1 LLDERCK
8 AKAFMPLE
16 IVLAAVAGLIVLA
29 TLSAFISGIET
40 ALFSIKEWRLHRWRK
55 QDPKG
60 VEQYEGL
67 MKKPREVLSVI
78 LLVDTLTNILLIVLT
93 VAIARSIAI
102 PFPYWVKT
110 LFLFTLIVIACDL
123 VPKMLALR
131 DPFRFARQAIMFLHV
146 SLPVFGPLSRVSQR
160 TSEMIA
166 GFFLPAKPERVEQ
179 FNDEELIALVELSAE
194 QGQLRADE
202 QEMIEAIIKLGN
214 KLVKD
219 CMTPRVDAF
228 FISDSMTNEE
238 VIQQLR
244 VKRRSRVPIFGDS
257 PDEILGILD
266 VKAFLADPS
275 EHYSE
280 KVDVPSFVPETMRAL
295 DLLRAF
301 LKHPQRLAIVID
313 EFGGTE
319 GVVNIG
325 DILDEILAEVAPR
338 GGEELYL
345 EELGNGNWLACGS
358 VRLEDLEEALHLD
371 FATEEFDTL
380 NGLIF
385 NRLGYVPRAGEKVQV
400 PPLDLEVR
408 ESTRRR
414 VVEVKLRRLEK
425 KEAAKAA

>member
-1 LLDERCK
+1 
-8 AKAFMPLE
+8 MPLE
-16 IVLAAVAGLIVLA
+16 LALVAVAGLLILA
-29 TLSAFISGIET
+29 IMSAFISGVET

-55 QDPKG
+55 KDPKG
-60 VEQYEGL
+60 VEQYEKL

-78 LLVDTLTNILLIVLT
+78 LLVDTVVNILLIVLT
-93 VAIARSIAI
+93 VATARSIAI

-110 LFLFTLIVIACDL
+110 LFLFALIVIACDL

-131 DPFRFARQAIMFLHV
+131 DPFRFARQAIMFLQV
-146 SLPVFGPLSRVSQR
+146 SVPLFGPVSKVSQR
-160 TSEMIA
+160 ASEMIV
-166 GFFLPAKPERVEQ
+166 GFFLPAKPEKVEQ

-194 QGQLRADE
+194 QGQLRAEE

-214 KLVKD
+214 KSVKD

-238 VIQQLR
+238 VIQQLQI
-244 VKRRSRVPIFGDS
+244 KRRARVPVFGES

-275 EHYSE
+275 EHYAE

-319 GVVNIG
+319 GVVTMG

-338 GGEELYL
+338 GNEELYL

-371 FATEEFDTL
+371 FDTEEFDTL

-385 NRLGYVPRAGEKVQV
+385 NRLGYVPRSGEKVQV

-414 VVEVKLRRLEK
+414 VVEVKLRRMEK

>member
-1 LLDERCK
+1 MQAEGL
-8 AKAFMPLE
+8 MPLD
-16 IVLAAVAGLIVLA
+16 LALVAVAALIILA
-29 TLSAFISGIET
+29 VLSAFISGIET
-40 ALFSIKEWRLHRWRK
+40 ALFSIREWRLHRWRN
-55 QDPKG
+55 QDPKR
-60 VEQYEGL
+60 VEQFERL
-67 MKKPREVLSVI
+67 MKNPREVLSVI
-78 LLVDTLTNILLIVLT
+78 LLVDTIVNILLIILT
-93 VAIARSIAI
+93 VAIVRSITI
-102 PFPYWVKT
+102 PVPYWVKT
-110 LFLFTLIVIACDL
+110 LFLFALIVVACDL
-123 VPKMLALR
+123 VPKVLALR
-131 DPFRFARQAIMFLHV
+131 DPFRFARQAILLLRFL
-146 SLPVFGPLSRVSQR
+146 LPLFGPLSRLTQR
-160 TSEMIA
+160 ASELIA
-166 GFFLPAKPERVEQ
+166 SFFLPTKAERAEQ

-214 KLVKD
+214 KSVKD

-228 FISDSMTNEE
+228 FISDSMTNED

-244 VKRRSRVPIFGDS
+244 IKRRARVPVFGDS

-275 EHYSE
+275 EHYAE

-319 GVVNIG
+319 GVVTMS
-325 DILDEILAEVAPR
+325 DILDEILADVAPR
-338 GGEELYL
+338 GDEELYL
-345 EELGNGNWLACGS
+345 EELGNGVWLACGS
-358 VRLEDLEEALHLD
+358 VRLDDLEEALHLD
-371 FATEEFDTL
+371 FDTEEFDTL

-385 NRLGYVPRAGEKVQV
+385 NRLGYVPRSGEKVQV

-408 ESTRRR
+408 QSTRRR

-425 KEAAKAA
+425 KEAAQAA

>member
-1 LLDERCK
+1 MQAEGL
-8 AKAFMPLE
+8 MPLD
-16 IVLAAVAGLIVLA
+16 LALVAVAGLIILA
-29 TLSAFISGIET
+29 VLSAFISGIET
-40 ALFSIKEWRLHRWRK
+40 ALFSIREWRLHRWRK
-55 QDPKG
+55 QDPKR
-60 VEQYEGL
+60 VEQFERL
-67 MKKPREVLSVI
+67 MKNPREVLSVI
-78 LLVDTLTNILLIVLT
+78 LLVDTIVNILLIILT
-93 VAIARSIAI
+93 VAIVRSITI
-102 PFPYWVKT
+102 PVPYWVKT
-110 LFLFTLIVIACDL
+110 LFLFALIVVACDL
-123 VPKMLALR
+123 VPKVLALR
-131 DPFRFARQAIMFLHV
+131 DPFRFARQAILLLRFL
-146 SLPVFGPLSRVSQR
+146 LPLFGPLSRLTQR
-160 TSEMIA
+160 ASELIA
-166 GFFLPAKPERVEQ
+166 SFFLPTKAERAEQ

-214 KLVKD
+214 KSVKD

-228 FISDSMTNEE
+228 FISDSMTNED

-244 VKRRSRVPIFGDS
+244 IKRRARVPVFGDS

-275 EHYSE
+275 EHYAE

-319 GVVNIG
+319 GVVTMS
-325 DILDEILAEVAPR
+325 DILDEILADVAPR
-338 GGEELYL
+338 GDEELYL
-345 EELGNGNWLACGS
+345 EELGNGAWLACGS

-371 FATEEFDTL
+371 FDTEEFDTL

-385 NRLGYVPRAGEKVQV
+385 NRLGYVPRSGEKVQV

-408 ESTRRR
+408 QSTRRR

-425 KEAAKAA
+425 KEAAQAA

>member
-1 LLDERCK
+1 
-8 AKAFMPLE
+8 MPLE
-16 IVLAAVAGLIVLA
+16 LALVAVAGLLILA
-29 TLSAFISGIET
+29 VISAFISGIET
-40 ALFSIKEWRLHRWRK
+40 ALFSIREWRLHRWRK
-55 QDPKG
+55 KDPKG
-60 VEQYEGL
+60 VEQYETL

-78 LLVDTLTNILLIVLT
+78 LLVDTVVNILLIVLT
-93 VAIARSIAI
+93 VATARSIAI
-102 PFPYWVKT
+102 PFPYWIKT
-110 LFLFTLIVIACDL
+110 LFLFALIVIACDL

-131 DPFRFARQAIMFLHV
+131 DPFRFARQAIVFLRV
-146 SLPVFGPLSRVSQR
+146 SLPLFGPVSKVSQR
-160 TSEMIA
+160 ASEVIA
-166 GFFLPAKPERVEQ
+166 SLFLSAQPERVEQ

-194 QGQLRADE
+194 QGQLRAEE

-214 KLVKD
+214 KSVKD

-244 VKRRSRVPIFGDS
+244 IKRRARVPVFGES

-275 EHYSE
+275 EHYTE
-280 KVDVPSFVPETMRAL
+280 KVGVPSFVPETMRAL

-319 GVVNIG
+319 GVVTMG

-338 GGEELYL
+338 GDEELYL

-371 FATEEFDTL
+371 FDTEEFDTL

-385 NRLGYVPRAGEKVQV
+385 NRLGYVPRSGEKVQV

-414 VVEVKLRRLEK
+414 VVEVKLRRMEK

>member
-1 LLDERCK
+1 
-8 AKAFMPLE
+8 MPFE
-16 IVLAAVAGLIVLA
+16 LALVAAAGLLILA
-29 TLSAFISGIET
+29 IMSAFISGVET
-40 ALFSIKEWRLHRWRK
+40 ALFSIKDWRLHRWRK
-55 QDPKG
+55 KDPKG
-60 VEQYEGL
+60 VEQYENL

-78 LLVDTLTNILLIVLT
+78 LLVDTVVNILLIVLT
-93 VAIARSIAI
+93 VATARSIAI

-110 LFLFTLIVIACDL
+110 LFLFALIVIACDL

-131 DPFRFARQAIMFLHV
+131 DPFRFARQAIVFLRV
-146 SLPVFGPLSRVSQR
+146 SLPLFGPVSKVSQR
-160 TSEMIA
+160 ASEVIA
-166 GFFLPAKPERVEQ
+166 SLFLSAQPERVEQ

-194 QGQLRADE
+194 QGQLRAEE

-214 KLVKD
+214 KSVKD

-238 VIQQLR
+238 VIQQLQI
-244 VKRRSRVPIFGDS
+244 KRRARVPVFGES

-275 EHYSE
+275 EHYAE

-319 GVVNIG
+319 GVVTMG

-338 GGEELYL
+338 GNEELYL

-371 FATEEFDTL
+371 FDTEEFDTL

-385 NRLGYVPRAGEKVQV
+385 NRLGYVPRSGEKVQV

-408 ESTRRR
+408 QSSRRR
-414 VVEVKLRRLEK
+414 VVEVKLRRMEK

>member
-1 LLDERCK
+1 MQAEGL
-8 AKAFMPLE
+8 MPLD
-16 IVLAAVAGLIVLA
+16 LALVAVAGLITLA
-29 TLSAFISGIET
+29 VLSAFISGIET
-40 ALFSIKEWRLHRWRK
+40 ALFSIREWRLHRWRK
-55 QDPKG
+55 QDPKR
-60 VEQYEGL
+60 VEQFERL
-67 MKKPREVLSVI
+67 MKNPREVLSAI
-78 LLVDTLTNILLIVLT
+78 LLVDTIVNILLIILT
-93 VAIARSIAI
+93 VAIVRSITI
-102 PFPYWVKT
+102 PVPYWVKT

-131 DPFRFARQAIMFLHV
+131 EPFRFARQAILLLRLL
-146 SLPVFGPLSRVSQR
+146 LPLFGPLSRLTQR
-160 TSEMIA
+160 ASELIA
-166 GFFLPAKPERVEQ
+166 SFFLPAKPERVEQ

-214 KLVKD
+214 KSVKD

-228 FISDSMTNEE
+228 FISDSMTNED

-244 VKRRSRVPIFGDS
+244 IKRQARVPVFGDS

-275 EHYSE
+275 EHYAE

-319 GVVNIG
+319 GVVTMG
-325 DILDEILAEVAPR
+325 DILDEILADVAPR
-338 GGEELYL
+338 GDEELYL
-345 EELGNGNWLACGS
+345 EELGNGAWLACGS

-385 NRLGYVPRAGEKVQV
+385 NRLGYVPRSGEKVQV

-408 ESTRRR
+408 QSTRRR
-414 VVEVKLRRLEK
+414 VVEVKLRRMDK
-425 KEAAKAA
+425 KEAAQAA

>member
-1 LLDERCK
+1 
-8 AKAFMPLE
+8 MPLE
-16 IVLAAVAGLIVLA
+16 LALVAVAGLLILA
-29 TLSAFISGIET
+29 VISAFISGIET
-40 ALFSIKEWRLHRWRK
+40 ALFSIREWRLHRWRK
-55 QDPKG
+55 KDPKG
-60 VEQYEGL
+60 VEQYETL

-78 LLVDTLTNILLIVLT
+78 LLVDTVVNILLIVLT
-93 VAIARSIAI
+93 VATARSIAI
-102 PFPYWVKT
+102 PFPYWIKT
-110 LFLFTLIVIACDL
+110 LFLFALIVIACDL

-131 DPFRFARQAIMFLHV
+131 DPFRFARQAIVFLRV
-146 SLPVFGPLSRVSQR
+146 SLPLFGPVSKVSQR
-160 TSEMIA
+160 ASEVIA
-166 GFFLPAKPERVEQ
+166 SLFLSAQPERVEQ

-194 QGQLRADE
+194 QGQLRAEE

-214 KLVKD
+214 KSVKD

-238 VIQQLR
+238 VIQQLQI
-244 VKRRSRVPIFGDS
+244 KRRARVPVFGES

-275 EHYSE
+275 EHYAE

-319 GVVNIG
+319 GVVTMG

-338 GGEELYL
+338 GDEELYL

-371 FATEEFDTL
+371 FDTEEFDTL

-385 NRLGYVPRAGEKVQV
+385 NRLGYVPRSGEKVQV

-408 ESTRRR
+408 QSSRRR
-414 VVEVKLRRLEK
+414 VVEVKLRRMEK

>member
-1 LLDERCK
+1 MQAD
-8 AKAFMPLE
+8 AFMPFE
-16 IVLAAVAGLIVLA
+16 LALVAVAGLLILA
-29 TLSAFISGIET
+29 IISAFLSGIET
-40 ALFSIKEWRLHRWRK
+40 ALFSIKDWRLHRWRK

-60 VEQYEGL
+60 VEQYERL

-78 LLVDTLTNILLIVLT
+78 LLVDTFANIVLIVLT

-102 PFPYWVKT
+102 PFPYWVKI
-110 LFLFTLIVIACDL
+110 LFLFALIVIVCDL

-131 DPFRFARQAIMFLHV
+131 DPFRFARQAVTLLQIL
-146 SLPVFGPLSRVSQR
+146 LPIFGPVSRISLR
-160 TSEMIA
+160 ASEVIA
-166 GFFLPAKPERVEQ
+166 NFFLSTKPERVEQ
-179 FNDEELIALVELSAE
+179 FDDEELIALVELSAE
-194 QGQLRADE
+194 QGQLRTDE

-214 KLVKD
+214 KSVSD

-244 VKRRSRVPIFGDS
+244 TKRRARVPVFGES

-266 VKAFLADPS
+266 VKSFLADPA
-275 EHYSE
+275 EHYAE
-280 KVDVPSFVPETMRAL
+280 KVGVPSFVPETMRAL

-319 GVVNIG
+319 GVVTLG

-338 GGEELYL
+338 GDEELYL
-345 EELGNGNWLACGS
+345 EELGNGAWLASGS
-358 VRLEDLEEALHLD
+358 VRLDDLEEALHLA
-371 FATEEFDTL
+371 FHTEDFDTL

-385 NRLGYVPRAGEKVQV
+385 NRLGYVPRAGETVQV
-400 PPLDLEVR
+400 PPLELEVR
-408 ESTRRR
+408 QSSRRR
-414 VVEVKLRRLEK
+414 VVEVKLRRLEQ
-425 KEAAKAA
+425 KEAVSAR

>member
-1 LLDERCK
+1 
-8 AKAFMPLE
+8 
-16 IVLAAVAGLIVLA
+16 
-29 TLSAFISGIET
+29 LSAFISGIET
-40 ALFSIKEWRLHRWRK
+40 ALFSIREWRLHRWRK
-55 QDPKG
+55 QDPKR
-60 VEQYEGL
+60 VEQFERL
-67 MKKPREVLSVI
+67 MKNPREVLSVI
-78 LLVDTLTNILLIVLT
+78 LLVDTIVNILLIILT
-93 VAIARSIAI
+93 VAIVRSITI
-102 PFPYWVKT
+102 PVPYWVKT

-123 VPKMLALR
+123 VPKMVALR
-131 DPFRFARQAIMFLHV
+131 DPFRFARQAILLLRLL
-146 SLPVFGPLSRVSQR
+146 LPLFGPLSRLTQGA
-160 TSEMIA
+160 SELIA
-166 GFFLPAKPERVEQ
+166 SFFLPTKAERVEQ

-214 KLVKD
+214 KSVKD

-228 FISDSMTNEE
+228 FISDSMTNED

-244 VKRRSRVPIFGDS
+244 IKRRARVPVFGDS

-275 EHYSE
+275 EHYAE

-319 GVVNIG
+319 GVVTMS
-325 DILDEILAEVAPR
+325 DILDEILADVAPR
-338 GGEELYL
+338 GDEELYL
-345 EELGNGNWLACGS
+345 EELGNGAWLACGS

-385 NRLGYVPRAGEKVQV
+385 NRLGYVPRSGEKVQV

-408 ESTRRR
+408 QSTRRR
-414 VVEVKLRRLEK
+414 VVEVKLRRMEK
-425 KEAAKAA
+425 KEAARAA

>member
-1 LLDERCK
+1 MDERCR

-16 IVLAAVAGLIVLA
+16 LVLVAVAGLLILA

-40 ALFSIKEWRLHRWRK
+40 ALFSIREWRLHRWRK

-78 LLVDTLTNILLIVLT
+78 LLVDTLANILLIVLT
-93 VAIARSIAI
+93 VAIARSITI

-110 LFLFTLIVIACDL
+110 LFLFALIVIACDL

-131 DPFRFARQAIMFLHV
+131 DPFRFARQAITFLHV
-146 SLPVFGPLSRVSQR
+146 SLPLFGPVSRISQR
-160 TSEMIA
+160 ASEVIA

-214 KLVKD
+214 KSVKD

-228 FISDSMTNEE
+228 FISDSMTNED

-244 VKRRSRVPIFGDS
+244 VKRRARVPIFGDS

-275 EHYSE
+275 EHYAE

-319 GVVNIG
+319 GVVTIG

-358 VRLEDLEEALHLD
+358 VRLEDIEEALHLD
-371 FATEEFDTL
+371 FDTEDFDTL

-425 KEAAKAA
+425 KEAKAA

>member
-1 LLDERCK
+1 MQAEGL
-8 AKAFMPLE
+8 MPLD
-16 IVLAAVAGLIVLA
+16 LALVAVAGLIILA
-29 TLSAFISGIET
+29 VLSAFISGIET
-40 ALFSIKEWRLHRWRK
+40 ALFSIREWRLHRWRK
-55 QDPKG
+55 QDPKR
-60 VEQYEGL
+60 VEQFERL
-67 MKKPREVLSVI
+67 MKNPREVLSAI
-78 LLVDTLTNILLIVLT
+78 LLVDTIVNILLIILT
-93 VAIARSIAI
+93 VAIVRSITI
-102 PFPYWVKT
+102 PVPYWVKT

-131 DPFRFARQAIMFLHV
+131 DPFRFARQAILLLRLL
-146 SLPVFGPLSRVSQR
+146 LPLFGPLSRLTQR
-160 TSEMIA
+160 ASELIA
-166 GFFLPAKPERVEQ
+166 SFFLPTKPERVEQ

-214 KLVKD
+214 KSVKD

-244 VKRRSRVPIFGDS
+244 IKRRARVPVFGDS

-275 EHYSE
+275 EHYAE

-319 GVVNIG
+319 GVVTMG
-325 DILDEILAEVAPR
+325 DILDEILADVAPR
-338 GGEELYL
+338 GDEELYL
-345 EELGNGNWLACGS
+345 EELGNGAWLACGS

-385 NRLGYVPRAGEKVQV
+385 NRLGYVPRSGEKVQV

-408 ESTRRR
+408 QSTRRR
-414 VVEVKLRRLEK
+414 VVEVKVRRMEK
-425 KEAAKAA
+425 KESAQAA

>member
-1 LLDERCK
+1 
-8 AKAFMPLE
+8 MPLD
-16 IVLAAVAGLIVLA
+16 LALIAVAGLIILA
-29 TLSAFISGIET
+29 VLSAFISGIET
-40 ALFSIKEWRLHRWRK
+40 ALFSIREWRLHRWRK
-55 QDPKG
+55 QDPKR
-60 VEQYEGL
+60 VEQFERL
-67 MKKPREVLSVI
+67 MKNPREVLSVI
-78 LLVDTLTNILLIVLT
+78 LLVDTIVNILLIVLT
-93 VAIARSIAI
+93 VSIVRSITI
-102 PFPYWVKT
+102 PVPYWVKT
-110 LFLFTLIVIACDL
+110 LFLFALIVVACDL

-131 DPFRFARQAIMFLHV
+131 DPFRFARQAIMLLR
-146 SLPVFGPLSRVSQR
+146 SLLPLFGPLSRVTQR
-160 TSEMIA
+160 ASEVIA
-166 GFFLPAKPERVEQ
+166 SFFLPTKPERVEQ

-214 KLVKD
+214 KSVKD

-228 FISDSMTNEE
+228 FISDSMTNED

-244 VKRRSRVPIFGDS
+244 IKRRARVPVFGDS

-275 EHYSE
+275 EHYAE

-319 GVVNIG
+319 GVVTMS
-325 DILDEILAEVAPR
+325 DILDEILADVAPR
-338 GGEELYL
+338 GDEELYL
-345 EELGNGNWLACGS
+345 EELGNGAWLACGS

-371 FATEEFDTL
+371 FDREEFDTL

-385 NRLGYVPRAGEKVQV
+385 NRLGYVPRSGEKVQV
-400 PPLDLEVR
+400 PPLDVEVR
-408 ESTRRR
+408 QSTRRR
-414 VVEVKLRRLEK
+414 VVEVKLRRMEK

>member
-1 LLDERCK
+1 
-8 AKAFMPLE
+8 MPFE
-16 IVLAAVAGLIVLA
+16 LALVAAAGLLILA
-29 TLSAFISGIET
+29 IMSAFISGVET
-40 ALFSIKEWRLHRWRK
+40 ALFSIKDWRLHRWRK
-55 QDPKG
+55 KDPKG
-60 VEQYEGL
+60 VEQYENL

-78 LLVDTLTNILLIVLT
+78 LLVDTVVNILLIVLT
-93 VAIARSIAI
+93 VATARSIAI

-110 LFLFTLIVIACDL
+110 LFLFALIVIACDL

-131 DPFRFARQAIMFLHV
+131 DPFRFARQAIMFLQV
-146 SLPVFGPLSRVSQR
+146 SVPLFGPVSKVSQR
-160 TSEMIA
+160 ASEVIA
-166 GFFLPAKPERVEQ
+166 SFFLPAKAERVEQ

-194 QGQLRADE
+194 QGQLRAEE

-214 KLVKD
+214 KSVKD

-238 VIQQLR
+238 VIQQLQI
-244 VKRRSRVPIFGDS
+244 KRRARVPVFGES

-275 EHYSE
+275 EHYAE

-319 GVVNIG
+319 GVVTMG

-338 GGEELYL
+338 GNEELYL

-385 NRLGYVPRAGEKVQV
+385 NRLGYVPRSGEKVQV

-408 ESTRRR
+408 QSSRRR
-414 VVEVKLRRLEK
+414 VVEVKLRRMEK

>member
-1 LLDERCK
+1 MQAEGL
-8 AKAFMPLE
+8 MPLD
-16 IVLAAVAGLIVLA
+16 LALVAVAGLIILA
-29 TLSAFISGIET
+29 ILSAFISGIET
-40 ALFSIKEWRLHRWRK
+40 ALFSIREWRLHRWRK
-55 QDPKG
+55 QDPKR
-60 VEQYEGL
+60 VEQFERL
-67 MKKPREVLSVI
+67 MKNPREVLSVI
-78 LLVDTLTNILLIVLT
+78 LLVDTIVNILLIILT
-93 VAIARSIAI
+93 VAIVRSITI
-102 PFPYWVKT
+102 PVPYWVKT
-110 LFLFTLIVIACDL
+110 LFLFALIVVACDL

-131 DPFRFARQAIMFLHV
+131 DPFRFARQAIMLMRLL
-146 SLPVFGPLSRVSQR
+146 LPFFGPLSRLTQR
-160 TSEMIA
+160 ASELIA
-166 GFFLPAKPERVEQ
+166 SFFLPTRPERAEQ

-214 KLVKD
+214 KSVND

-228 FISDSMTNEE
+228 FISDSMTNED

-244 VKRRSRVPIFGDS
+244 IKRRARVPVFGDS

-275 EHYSE
+275 EHYAE

-319 GVVNIG
+319 GVVSMS
-325 DILDEILAEVAPR
+325 DILDEILADVAPR
-338 GGEELYL
+338 GDEELYL
-345 EELGNGNWLACGS
+345 EELGNGAWLACGS

-371 FATEEFDTL
+371 FDTEEFDTL

-385 NRLGYVPRAGEKVQV
+385 NRLGYVPRSGEKVQV

-408 ESTRRR
+408 QSTRRR

-425 KEAAKAA
+425 KEAAQAA

>member
-1 LLDERCK
+1 
-8 AKAFMPLE
+8 MPLD
-16 IVLAAVAGLIVLA
+16 LALVAVAGLIILA
-29 TLSAFISGIET
+29 VLSAFISGIET
-40 ALFSIKEWRLHRWRK
+40 ALFSIREWRLHRWRK
-55 QDPKG
+55 QDPNR
-60 VEQYEGL
+60 VEQFERL
-67 MKKPREVLSVI
+67 MKKPKEVLSVI
-78 LLVDTLTNILLIVLT
+78 LLVDTIVNILLIVLT
-93 VAIARSIAI
+93 VGIVGSITI
-102 PFPYWVKT
+102 PVPYWLKT
-110 LFLFTLIVIACDL
+110 LFLFALIVLACDL

-131 DPFRFARQAIMFLHV
+131 DPFRFARQAILLLRLL
-146 SLPVFGPLSRVSQR
+146 LPLFGPLSRVTQR
-160 TSEMIA
+160 ASEVIA
-166 GFFLPAKPERVEQ
+166 SFFLPTKPERVEQ

-214 KLVKD
+214 KSVKD

-228 FISDSMTNEE
+228 FISDAMTNED

-244 VKRRSRVPIFGDS
+244 IKRRARVPVFGDS

-275 EHYSE
+275 EHYAE

-319 GVVNIG
+319 GVVTMS
-325 DILDEILAEVAPR
+325 DILDEILADVAPR
-338 GGEELYL
+338 GDEELYL
-345 EELGNGNWLACGS
+345 EELGNGAWLACGS

-385 NRLGYVPRAGEKVQV
+385 NRLGYVPRSGEKVQV

-408 ESTRRR
+408 QSTRRR
-414 VVEVKLRRLEK
+414 VVEVKLRRMEK
-425 KEAAKAA
+425 KEAAQAA

>member
-1 LLDERCK
+1 
-8 AKAFMPLE
+8 MPLD
-16 IVLAAVAGLIVLA
+16 LALVAVAGLIILA
-29 TLSAFISGIET
+29 ILSAFISGIET
-40 ALFSIKEWRLHRWRK
+40 ALFSIREWRLHRWRK
-55 QDPKG
+55 QDPKR
-60 VEQYEGL
+60 VEQFERL
-67 MKKPREVLSVI
+67 MKNPREVLSVI
-78 LLVDTLTNILLIVLT
+78 LLVDTIVNILLIILT
-93 VAIARSIAI
+93 VAIVRSITI
-102 PFPYWVKT
+102 PVPYWVKT
-110 LFLFTLIVIACDL
+110 LFLFALIVVACDL

-131 DPFRFARQAIMFLHV
+131 DPFRFARQAIMLMRLL
-146 SLPVFGPLSRVSQR
+146 LPFFGPLSRLTQR
-160 TSEMIA
+160 ASELIA
-166 GFFLPAKPERVEQ
+166 SFFLPTKPERAEQ

-214 KLVKD
+214 KSVND

-228 FISDSMTNEE
+228 FISDSMTNED

-244 VKRRSRVPIFGDS
+244 IKRRARVPVFGDS

-275 EHYSE
+275 EHYAE

-319 GVVNIG
+319 GVVSMS
-325 DILDEILAEVAPR
+325 DILDEILADVAPR
-338 GGEELYL
+338 GDEELYL
-345 EELGNGNWLACGS
+345 EELGNGAWLACGS

-371 FATEEFDTL
+371 FDTEEFDTL

-385 NRLGYVPRAGEKVQV
+385 NRLGYVPHSGEKVQV

-408 ESTRRR
+408 QSTRRR

-425 KEAAKAA
+425 KEAAQAA

>member
-1 LLDERCK
+1 MQAEGL
-8 AKAFMPLE
+8 MPLD
-16 IVLAAVAGLIVLA
+16 LALVAVAGLIILA
-29 TLSAFISGIET
+29 ILSAFISGIET
-40 ALFSIKEWRLHRWRK
+40 ALFSIREWRLHRWRK
-55 QDPKG
+55 QDPKR
-60 VEQYEGL
+60 VEQFERL
-67 MKKPREVLSVI
+67 MKNPREVLSVI
-78 LLVDTLTNILLIVLT
+78 LLVDTIVNILLIILT
-93 VAIARSIAI
+93 VAIVRSITI
-102 PFPYWVKT
+102 PVPYWVKT
-110 LFLFTLIVIACDL
+110 LFLFALIVVACDL

-131 DPFRFARQAIMFLHV
+131 DPFRFARQAIMLMRLL
-146 SLPVFGPLSRVSQR
+146 LPFFGPLSRLTQR
-160 TSEMIA
+160 ASELIA
-166 GFFLPAKPERVEQ
+166 SFFLPTKPERAEQ

-214 KLVKD
+214 KSVND

-228 FISDSMTNEE
+228 FISDSMTNED

-244 VKRRSRVPIFGDS
+244 IKRRARVPVFGDS

-275 EHYSE
+275 EHYAE

-319 GVVNIG
+319 GVVSMS
-325 DILDEILAEVAPR
+325 DILDEILADVAPR
-338 GGEELYL
+338 GDEELYL
-345 EELGNGNWLACGS
+345 EELGNGAWLACGS

-371 FATEEFDTL
+371 FDTEEFDTL

-385 NRLGYVPRAGEKVQV
+385 NRLGYVPHSGEKVQV

-408 ESTRRR
+408 QSTRRR

-425 KEAAKAA
+425 KEAAQAA

>member
-1 LLDERCK
+1 VQAEG
-8 AKAFMPLE
+8 FMPLE
-16 IVLAAVAGLIVLA
+16 LALVAVAGLVILA
-29 TLSAFISGIET
+29 VISAFISGIET
-40 ALFSIKEWRLHRWRK
+40 ALFSIREWRLHRWRK

-60 VEQYEGL
+60 VEQYERM

-78 LLVDTLTNILLIVLT
+78 VLVDTLANILLIALT

-110 LFLFTLIVIACDL
+110 LFLFALIVIACDL

-131 DPFRFARQAIMFLHV
+131 DPFRFARQAIMLLQV
-146 SLPVFGPLSRVSQR
+146 LLPLFGPVSRFSQR
-160 TSEMIA
+160 TSEVIA
-166 GFFLPAKPERVEQ
+166 SFFLPTKPERVEQ
-179 FNDEELIALVELSAE
+179 FNDEELIALVALSAE

-214 KLVKD
+214 KSAKD

-238 VIQQLR
+238 VIEQLR
-244 VKRRSRVPIFGDS
+244 IKRRARVPVFGDS

-266 VKAFLADPS
+266 VKTFLADPG
-275 EHYSE
+275 EHYTE
-280 KVDVPSFVPETMRAL
+280 QLGVPSFVPETIRAL

-319 GVVNIG
+319 GVVTLG

-338 GGEELYL
+338 GDEELYL
-345 EELGNGNWLACGS
+345 EELGNGAWLASGS

-371 FATEEFDTL
+371 FDTEEFDTL

-385 NRLGYVPRAGEKVQV
+385 NRLGYVPRSGETVQV
-400 PPLDLEVR
+400 PPLELEVR
-408 ESTRRR
+408 QSNRRR
-414 VVEVKLRRLEK
+414 VVEVKLRRIEK
-425 KEAAKAA
+425 KEAARAA

>member
-1 LLDERCK
+1 IRAD
-8 AKAFMPLE
+8 AFMPLE
-16 IVLAAVAGLIVLA
+16 LALVAVAGLLILA
-29 TLSAFISGIET
+29 VISAFISGIET
-40 ALFSIKEWRLHRWRK
+40 ALFSIRDWRLHRWRK
-55 QDPKG
+55 KDPKG
-60 VEQYEGL
+60 VEQYETL

-78 LLVDTLTNILLIVLT
+78 LLVDTVVNILLIVLT
-93 VAIARSIAI
+93 VATARSIAI

-110 LFLFTLIVIACDL
+110 LFLFALIVIACDL

-131 DPFRFARQAIMFLHV
+131 DPFRFARQAIMFLRV
-146 SLPVFGPLSRVSQR
+146 SVPLFGPVSKVSQR
-160 TSEMIA
+160 ASEVIA
-166 GFFLPAKPERVEQ
+166 SLFLSAQPERVEQ

-194 QGQLRADE
+194 QGQLRAEE

-214 KLVKD
+214 KSVKD

-244 VKRRSRVPIFGDS
+244 IKRRARVPVFGES

-275 EHYSE
+275 EHYTE
-280 KVDVPSFVPETMRAL
+280 KVGVPSFVPETMRAL

-319 GVVNIG
+319 GVVTMG

-345 EELGNGNWLACGS
+345 EELGNDTWLASGS
-358 VRLEDLEEALHLD
+358 VRLEDLEEHLHVD
-371 FATEEFDTL
+371 FATEDFDTL

-385 NRLGYVPRAGEKVQV
+385 NRLGYVPRPGETVQV
-400 PPLDLEVR
+400 PPLELEVR

-414 VVEVKLRRLEK
+414 VVEVKLRRMEK
-425 KEAAKAA
+425 KEAAKTA